1 MQMFSGAP
9 RSTQP
14 RCSCGDLRRPDGV
27 KHIDIDGQALVWCAA
42 KRSKTVALA
51 QPSALFALPANAGA
65 GVWRHARSWGGRS
78 PLPCAGC
85 RARARF
91 LRRCPFARCAT
102 LTARAT
108 PCLDSP
114 RSSAAAAGRRP
125 SRPSTRR
132 PPPITYEFGR
142 RRWSRASSAPASAR
156 RAARCASLAMALRC
170 PTRLLAGAP
179 LVCAS
184 ILEPGG
190 DLWRSRHLLLELR
203 TRLDGC
209 EAIGARRERCERC
222 ARCPSE

>member
-1 MQMFSGAP
+1 MV
-9 RSTQP
+9 
-14 RCSCGDLRRPDGV
+14 RCE
-27 KHIDIDGQALVWCAA
+27 ALEDCRACAA
-42 KRSKTVALA
+42 ARTFCASHQCGRRGVAMRA
-51 QPSALFALPANAGA
+51 HS
-65 GVWRHARSWGGRS
+65 GRTLS
-78 PLPCAGC
+78 VAACRLPCP
-85 RARARF
+85 RAVPP
-91 LRRCPFARCAT
+91 RCPFARCAT

-108 PCLDSP
+108 RCLDSP
-114 RSSAAAAGRRP
+114 RSCAAAAGRRP

-184 ILEPGG
+184 ILAPGG
-190 DLWRSRHLLLELR
+190 DLWRSGHLLLELR
-203 TRLDGC
+203 TRLSGC
-209 EAIGARRERCERC
+209 EAIGGRGERCERC

>member
-1 MQMFSGAP
+1 MQRWSGAP
-9 RSTQP
+9 LGPTAPLTRWPKSG
-14 RCSCGDLRRPDGV
+14 RDHA
-27 KHIDIDGQALVWCAA
+27 KHVDIDGQALVWCAA

-51 QPSALFALPANAGA
+51 QPRALFALPTNAGA
-65 GVWRHARSWGGRS
+65 GVWRRARTREGRS
-78 PLPCAGC
+78 PLPRAGC

-108 PCLDSP
+108 RCLDSP
-114 RSSAAAAGRRP
+114 CSSAAAAGRRP

-184 ILEPGG
+184 ILAPGG
-190 DLWRSRHLLLELR
+190 DLWRSGHLLLELR
-203 TRLDGC
+203 TRLSGC
-209 EAIGARRERCERC
+209 EAIGGRGERCERC